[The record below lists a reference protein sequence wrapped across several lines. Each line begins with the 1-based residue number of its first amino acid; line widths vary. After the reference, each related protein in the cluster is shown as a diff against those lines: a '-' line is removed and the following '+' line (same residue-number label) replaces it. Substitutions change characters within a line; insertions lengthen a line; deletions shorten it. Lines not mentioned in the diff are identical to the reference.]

1 MRNSFIKPR
10 PKRLISPE
18 FKLLIFFFSI
28 TIAMLLTSYTFLKVK
43 TLMYESNIQELQA
56 KKETLKENI
65 LKMHDEIA
73 FIEIQ
78 KQHAE
83 GVYTGNTVLKESI
96 HNLFD
101 LVPQKITLSQADLK
115 EDELILYGVTPSKE
129 VYEFLLLAPLRS
141 IFHRSYTSYYALD
154 NGWYSFVSKNYLDRE
169 LAVAR

>member
-10 PKRLISPE
+10 RKRVVSSE

-28 TIAMLLTSYTFLKVK
+28 TLGMLLSSYTFLKIK
-43 TLMYESNIQELQA
+43 TVMYESNIQELQA
-56 KKETLKENI
+56 KGTTLKNNI
-65 LKMHDEIA
+65 ISMHEEVA
-73 FIEIQ
+73 FIQIQ

-141 IFHRSYTSYYALD
+141 IFHRSYTSYYAMD

-169 LAVAR
+169 LAVVE